1 MHPCLFM
8 PFPSAR
14 IPATSQ
20 LWHKTVP
27 PLSPYSPPRAPPNSF
42 RPWPATRQVPH
53 PPTCLLPSGLLT
65 QAGVPRR
72 QGWGRYTPLED
83 LRRRVFLSMW
93 GTSQS
98 AGWWERRGGSLPYS
112 SLSHPPPVPVPVYLF
127 DCQWEFPPQ
136 GRHTHQNF
144 YIHLY
149 AENKYLFYT
158 DFKDIEFDHKC
169 SFECDPLETLFLCS
183 APHTPPK
190 KNS

>member
-1 MHPCLFM
+1 M
-8 PFPSAR
+8 PS
-14 IPATSQ
+14 SQ
-20 LWHKTVP
+20 RALDTGWRAPEAGVGEI
-27 PLSPYSPPRAPPNSF
+27 YPPRGSEEE
-42 RPWPATRQVPH
+42 
-53 PPTCLLPSGLLT
+53 GLFVYV
-65 QAGVPRR
+65 GYISISRVVGKK
-72 QGWGRYTPLED
+72 GWVSPILIPFT
-83 LRRRVFLSMW
+83 
-93 GTSQS
+93 
-98 AGWWERRGGSLPYS
+98 
-112 SLSHPPPVPVPVYLF
+112 PPPVPVPVYLF